1 MKICTCLSSGI
12 LFLAHHWMQ
21 LGGRPHRY
29 RIWLGYWG
37 DGYIPIGTHRPGG
50 RMNGGRS
57 KVLKFAVFTTLVA
70 CGTNS
75 PLEPEVLVGT
85 YQMERTYL
93 NKGGLGE
100 EFVFRR

>member
-1 MKICTCLSSGI
+1 
-12 LFLAHHWMQ
+12 
-21 LGGRPHRY
+21 
-29 RIWLGYWG
+29 
-37 DGYIPIGTHRPGG
+37 
-50 RMNGGRS
+50 MNGGRS